1 MVTQNNTGSLRVY
14 LTGVISGLFFFAMCG
29 AVLAQQNRGAVVQTS
44 PVEKMSS
51 PNFSVIGGSVVAGNP
66 IAITA
71 SLSAK
76 VELNN
81 LRIGDLVKAGDVIA
95 KQDALEIIH
104 QLRIHRS
111 ELEATRNEIA
121 SLTANL
127 EYEESLL
134 ILVQAQLALLKKRS
148 EFAQKLAQSN
158 AISIENAENAEIAL
172 NAVRQQSVSRNK
184 TLSELNFSIKLL
196 SGTEERLML
205 QIDKLEKDISDATLK
220 SPVDGQIISLFS
232 EQSGFARQG
241 DMIASI
247 RTETG
252 YEVELDLPVKY
263 LPFMK
268 SAKQVRARSQTG
280 DSFMLS
286 LRVILPEENR
296 RTASRL
302 TRLSFKE
309 DVIDSVRAN
318 GAQIDVLVPSSKR
331 QELLVISQDAVVPV
345 AGGHVVFVFDKGIAK
360 RQAVRLG
367 SALGERIIV
376 TAGLQAGE
384 LVITRGNEGLDDGAA
399 VKQGEIAK
407 REVPNA
413 QGSSA
418 EQANT
423 PQPIPTELA
432 DDAKTWLLK
441 WQTSRG
447 EQSAE
452 LELSSKA
459 SLYDNELVLVT
470 RKDGAV
476 YFDTELVLP
485 FGIVTLSFALTP
497 ADDTLNG
504 TVILSGLPN
513 GREVEMDVTGTAK

>member
-1 MVTQNNTGSLRVY
+1 MVTQNNTGSWRVY
-14 LTGVISGLFFFAMCG
+14 LTGVISGLFFFALCG
-29 AVLAQQNRGAVVQTS
+29 AVLAQQNRGAIVQTS
-44 PVEKMSS
+44 PVEKMTS

-76 VELNN
+76 IELNN

-111 ELEATRNEIA
+111 ELEATRYEIA

-134 ILVQAQLALLKKRS
+134 LLVQAQLALLKQRA

-172 NAVRQQSVSRNK
+172 NAVRQQLVSRNK

-205 QIDKLEKDISDATLK
+205 QIDKLEQDISDATLK

-232 EQSGFARQG
+232 DQSGFARQG

-309 DVIDSVRAN
+309 DVVDSVRSN
-318 GAQIDVLVPSSKR
+318 GAQIDVLVPSSKQ

-367 SALGERIIV
+367 SALGDRIIV
-376 TAGLQAGE
+376 TAGLEAGE

-399 VKQGEIAK
+399 VKQGEIPK

-413 QGSSA
+413 QGSS

-447 EQSAE
+447 EQSAK

-459 SLYDNELVLVT
+459 SLYNEAPVLVT
-470 RKDGAV
+470 RKDGLV

-485 FGIVTLSFALTP
+485 FGIVTLSFALTT

-504 TVILSGLPN
+504 TVLLSGLPN
-513 GREVEMDVTGTAK
+513 GREVEMDVIGTAK

>member
-1 MVTQNNTGSLRVY
+1 MVTQNNTCSWRVY
-14 LTGVISGLFFFAMCG
+14 LTGVISGIFFFALCG
-29 AVLAQQNRGAVVQTS
+29 AVLAQQNRGAIVQTS
-44 PVEKMSS
+44 PVEKMTS
-51 PNFSVIGGSVVAGNP
+51 PNFSVIGGYVVAGNP

-76 VELNN
+76 IELNN

-95 KQDALEIIH
+95 KQDAFEIIH

-134 ILVQAQLALLKKRS
+134 LLVQEQLALLKQRA

-172 NAVRQQSVSRNK
+172 NAVRQQLVSRNK

-196 SGTEERLML
+196 SGTEEQLML
-205 QIDKLEKDISDATLK
+205 QIDKLEQDISDATLK

-232 EQSGFARQG
+232 DQSGFARQG

-247 RTETG
+247 RTEMG
-252 YEVELDLPVKY
+252 YEVEIDLPVKY

-309 DVIDSVRAN
+309 DVVDSVRSN
-318 GAQIDVLVPSSKR
+318 GAQIDVLVPSSKQ
-331 QELLVISQDAVVPV
+331 QELLVIPQDAVVPV
-345 AGGHVVFVFDKGIAK
+345 TGGHVVFVFDRGIAK
-360 RQAVRLG
+360 RQTVRLG

-399 VKQGEIAK
+399 VKQGKIPK

-413 QGSSA
+413 QGSS

-423 PQPIPTELA
+423 SQPIPTELA

-459 SLYDNELVLVT
+459 SLYNKAPVLVI
-470 RKDGAV
+470 RKDGLV
-476 YFDTELVLP
+476 YLDTELVLP
-485 FGIVTLSFALTP
+485 FGIVTLSFALAP
-497 ADDTLNG
+497 GDDTLNG

>member
-1 MVTQNNTGSLRVY
+1 MVTQNNNGSLRVY
-14 LTGVISGLFFFAMCG
+14 LIAVISGLFFFAMCG
-29 AVLAQQNRGAVVQTS
+29 AVQAQQNRGAVVQTS
-44 PVEKMSS
+44 PVEKISS

-66 IAITA
+66 FAITA

-81 LRIGDLVKAGDVIA
+81 LRIGDLVKAGDVVA
-95 KQDALEIIH
+95 KQDALEVIH
-104 QLRIHRS
+104 QVRIHRS

-121 SLTANL
+121 SLTANV

-134 ILVQAQLALLKKRS
+134 LLVQAQLALLKKRL

-172 NAVRQQSVSRNK
+172 NAVRQQSLSRNK
-184 TLSELNFSIKLL
+184 TLSELNFSIKQL

-247 RTETG
+247 LTETG

-280 DSFMLS
+280 DSFLLS

-302 TRLSFKE
+302 TRLTFKE

-318 GAQIDVLVPSSKR
+318 GAQIDVLVPNSRRK
-331 QELLVISQDAVVPV
+331 ELLVISQDAVVPV

-413 QGSSA
+413 QGSS

-459 SLYDNELVLVT
+459 SLYNNKPVLVT
-470 RKDGAV
+470 RKDGLV

-485 FGIVTLSFALTP
+485 FGIVTLSFALAP